1 MKLQK
6 FVQIYLV
13 PPATFEAI
21 FAGGGYG
28 TGRETVEFFTKY
40 GSGGGMLGMLV
51 ATVGMWIVV
60 GLTFE
65 LSRRFRVYDYRH
77 LMKILIGRA
86 WVSYEILG
94 ITTTLLV
101 LAITGAA
108 AGTIL
113 RDTFGIPTW
122 IGVALT
128 FGLIVL
134 LNYYGREIVIKVLS
148 LWVVLLAAVFVTYF
162 VVVVRHY
169 GMAVMR
175 LDFSDV
181 RPGWFVSACQYVL
194 YNSSGVPII
203 LYAARHIETRRQAA
217 ISGLLAAV
225 LAMTLGTLFHL
236 SFLAA
241 YPAILAESLPTHW
254 MIGNIHA
261 PGLMVAYILVL
272 FGAMIKT
279 AVGIVQG
286 VNERLDVWY
295 LERTGRAMGRVRHG
309 LVAAAA
315 ILMSGALSNVGVI
328 TLVQHGYGTVAWGFL
343 VIFTLPL
350 LTVGVYRIVRGTGSR
365 QDLEIKLS

>member
-1 MKLQK
+1 MKLGK
-6 FVQIYLV
+6 FLQIYVV
-13 PPATFEAI
+13 PAAIFEAI
-21 FAGGGYG
+21 IAGGGYG
-28 TGRETVEFFTKY
+28 TGRETVEFITKY
-40 GSGGGMLGMLV
+40 GSGGGMLGML
-51 ATVGMWIVV
+51 AAAVGMWIVV

-65 LSRRFRVYDYRH
+65 LSRRFRVYDYRQ

-86 WVSYEILG
+86 WFSYEILG
-94 ITTTLLV
+94 ITMTLLV

-113 RDTFGIPTW
+113 RDTFGIPVW

-134 LNYYGREIVIKVLS
+134 LNYYGREVVIKVLS
-148 LWVVLLAAVFVTYF
+148 LWVLLLVAVFVTYF
-162 VVVVRHY
+162 VTVARHY
-169 GMAVMR
+169 GLSAMR
-175 LDFSDV
+175 PDFADV

-203 LYAARHIETRRQAA
+203 LYAARHIETPRQAA
-217 ISGLLAAV
+217 ISALVAAI

-241 YPAILAESLPTHW
+241 YPAVLAQSLPTHW
-254 MIGNIHA
+254 MIGNVHA
-261 PGLMVAYILVL
+261 PGLMVAYIVAL

-286 VNERLDVWY
+286 VNERLDEWY
-295 LERTGRAMGRVRHG
+295 LEKTGRAMSRISHG

-315 ILMSGALSNVGVI
+315 IIASGALSNVGVI
-328 TLVQHGYGTVAWGFL
+328 TLVQRGYGTVAWGFL
-343 VIFTLPL
+343 VVFTLPL
-350 LTVGVYRIVRGTGSR
+350 LTVGVYRIFRGAAPQTAAGG
-365 QDLEIKLS
+365 